1 VPFHNKDMSTSVPT
15 KEECAELWSKFDYNG
30 NGMLSLA
37 ELDKAVMDLW
47 PVLNHK
53 PAIMRAYKA
62 ADQQQQQAS
71 GGNVADG
78 FIQKKEFRFFLTF
91 VHYYNELWTRFS
103 AADAD
108 TDRRLSRSEFAEAAT
123 ALGVEEAEVD
133 QVFDEI
139 DTNRGGVVLFDE
151 FCTWLAKRSANDE

>member
-1 VPFHNKDMSTSVPT
+1 MSTSVPT
-15 KEECAELWSKFDYNG
+15 QQECAELWSKFDYNG

-47 PVLNHK
+47 PELNHK

-62 ADQQQQQAS
+62 ADQRQQQQAS
-71 GGNVADG
+71 EGGGNVADG

-91 VHYYNELWTRFS
+91 VHYYNELWTRFAS
-103 AADAD
+103 ADAD
-108 TDRRLSRSEFAEAAT
+108 SDRRLSRSEFAEAAT
-123 ALGVEEAEVD
+123 ALGVEEADVD
-133 QVFDEI
+133 RVFDEI

-151 FCTWLAKRSANDE
+151 FCTWLARGTANDD

>member
-1 VPFHNKDMSTSVPT
+1 MSTSVPT

-47 PVLNHK
+47 PELNHK

-62 ADQQQQQAS
+62 ADQQQQAS
-71 GGNVADG
+71 GEGGGGKVADG

-91 VHYYNELWTRFS
+91 VHFYNELWTRFS
-103 AADAD
+103 SADAD
-108 TDRRLSRSEFAEAAT
+108 ADRRLSRSEFAEAAS
-123 ALGVEEAEVD
+123 ALGVEEADVNR
-133 QVFDEI
+133 VFDEI

-151 FCTWLAKRSANDE
+151 FCTWLAERNATDD